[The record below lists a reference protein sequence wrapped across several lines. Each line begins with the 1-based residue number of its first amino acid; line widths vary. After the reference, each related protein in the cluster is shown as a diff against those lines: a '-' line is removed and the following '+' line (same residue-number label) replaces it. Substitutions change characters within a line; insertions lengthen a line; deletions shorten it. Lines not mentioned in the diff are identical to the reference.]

1 MSVPGFMSTITLAQ
15 LDEMQF
21 RSRRQCWAESRFDT
35 RVTSTKD
42 ASDQP
47 SCSTRGFALAAQPSW
62 KGASARPHQL
72 LAQSLKRF
80 LLGTL
85 H

>member
-1 MSVPGFMSTITLAQ
+1 MAQ

-42 ASDQP
+42 ASDQL
-47 SCSTRGFALAAQPSW
+47 SSSTRAFAMTAQPSW
-62 KGASARPHQL
+62 KRASARPHQL
-72 LAQSLKRF
+72 LAQGLKRF
-80 LLGTL
+80 LLGPL
-85 H
+85 RR